1 MLDLDAHRID
11 SMGTGRAFFQ
21 ALQLSGLQHPK
32 TLMQDMLWRMMV
44 SQWADCHRQH
54 DIAEFIS
61 HLAQRHNFAIVQGRW
76 QARRLF
82 EGEFQIRDEG
92 TCSQPI
98 LLHMPTT
105 PPGLDATL
113 QVQSLIDFWSGAQA
127 NIHALLHAP
136 DVLMLQLDRFR
147 SDAGRVFKR
156 QDAVE
161 VNREIMM
168 PFFADHQLY
177 IELAHYRLLATITHH
192 GAHPRTGHYTAYLHA
207 EGSLWSCDDNRSAVS
222 VQDFSA
228 SHAKG
233 CYLLFYEKIS

>member
-1 MLDLDAHRID
+1 
-11 SMGTGRAFFQ
+11 
-21 ALQLSGLQHPK
+21 
-32 TLMQDMLWRMMV
+32 MMV

-61 HLAQRHNFAIVQGRW
+61 HLAQRHNFAIVQGKW

-98 LLHMPTT
+98 LLHMPTA
-105 PPGLDATL
+105 PPGLDVTL

-147 SDAGRVFKR
+147 SDTGRVFKR
-156 QDAVE
+156 QDAVD

-192 GAHPRTGHYTAYLHA
+192 GAHPRTGHYTACLHA

-228 SHAKG
+228 SHAQG